1 MSLRVTLGRS
11 GLSVSP
17 VCFGTWQLSPKFWGT
32 QSEDE
37 IIAAM
42 HRAFDVGVNFYDTA
56 DAYGDGLAE
65 TVLGKALKTLP
76 RDQVVVATKVY
87 HHFYPDGHRHP
98 DLSRD
103 YILKE
108 CEASLRRLQMDYID
122 LYQCH
127 AFDPITPIEETTDAL
142 ERLKSQGK
150 IRAYGVSNFTVEQLR
165 LARRYGDYATAQPDY
180 DLLNTHIE
188 ADLLPYCQSE
198 SIGVLVYSSL
208 HRGLLTGKYK
218 GTETFN
224 DLRATHPD
232 FQGERFRQLASR
244 VASLGSIAERY
255 NMTITQLVLAAT
267 LMHPGVHVAIVGIKH
282 PSQIEEASS
291 AMGKSIDREDYWQI
305 RRILGSM

>member
-1 MSLRVTLGRS
+1 MILGSS

-17 VCFGTWQLSPKFWGT
+17 ICFGTWQLSPRFWGA
-32 QSEDE
+32 QSEGE
-37 IIAAM
+37 IISAI
-42 HRAFDVGVNFYDTA
+42 HRAFEVGVNFYDTA

-65 TVLGKALKTLP
+65 TVLGKAVKALP
-76 RDQVVVATKVY
+76 RDQVIVATKVY

-127 AFDPITPIEETTDAL
+127 AFDLITPLEETTDAL
-142 ERLKSQGK
+142 EKLKKQGK

-165 LARRYGDYATAQPDY
+165 LARKYGDYVTIQPDY

-188 ADLLPYCQSE
+188 KDLLPYCQSE
-198 SIGVLVYSSL
+198 SIGVLTYSSL

-218 GTETFN
+218 GTETFT
-224 DLRATHPD
+224 DLRAKDPD
-232 FQGERFRQLASR
+232 FQGERFRELASR
-244 VASLGSIAERY
+244 VASLAPIAEKY
-255 NMTITQLVLAAT
+255 SMTITQLVLTAT
-267 LMHPGVHVAIVGIKH
+267 LMHPGIHVAIVGIKN
-282 PSQIEEASS
+282 SNQIEEAAG
-291 AMGKSIDREDYWQI
+291 AMGKTLDREDYWQI
-305 RRILGSM
+305 RNILS